1 MARKRIFTIYDKME
15 DDGYFDSNPA
25 NPGARDRQGRQLY
38 KGPIAFPKMVYHPEG
53 HYVIAVPGEAVA
65 TPFGPK
71 MVGERRELV
80 SKIVET
86 QGEYDEAK
94 KAGWFDKPGDSAAKN
109 PERLTSSEF
118 AMKALPDASPMVS
131 ASEAAAS
138 VGALLAKDREIAEL
152 KAKLAEVTE
161 L

>member
-25 NPGARDRQGRQLY
+25 NPGARDKQGRQLY

-53 HYVIAVPGEAVA
+53 HFRISVPGEAVA

-80 SKIVET
+80 SKIV
-86 QGEYDEAK
+86 GDANEYVEAK
-94 KAGWFDKPGDSAAKN
+94 AEGWLDSPSESAAKN
-109 PERLTSSEF
+109 PDKLTGNEL
-118 AMKALPDASPMVS
+118 ALKAAPSAPS
-131 ASEAAAS
+131 ASAGVLA
-138 VGALLAKDREIAEL
+138 AKDREIAEL
-152 KAKLAEVTE
+152 KAKLEAAE